1 MGNEGLLISLDGIDG
16 CGKSSLIAYLN
27 TKLDPKRLVNIRE
40 PGGTVLSEY
49 IRDILLDNESNYNMT
64 AETEALLYAAARSQ
78 VVSQVI
84 KPALLQGKVVLADR
98 FIDSTIAY
106 QGYGRGLDLAY
117 LEAMNNFCTG
127 GLKPHLTILLDLE
140 PEQSY
145 SSRKTQAPDRI
156 EREGIDFQKRVRRG
170 YLELAA
176 AEPHRITIINAAQEF
191 NIVSGLALAQVQ
203 RVINEQHLKLLGDR
217 PMEQP

>member
-1 MGNEGLLISLDGIDG
+1 
-16 CGKSSLIAYLN
+16 
-27 TKLDPKRLVNIRE
+27 
-40 PGGTVLSEY
+40 
-49 IRDILLDNESNYNMT
+49 
-64 AETEALLYAAARSQ
+64 
-78 VVSQVI
+78 
-84 KPALLQGKVVLADR
+84 
-98 FIDSTIAY
+98 
-106 QGYGRGLDLAY
+106 
-117 LEAMNNFCTG
+117 
-127 GLKPHLTILLDLE
+127 LKPHLTILLDLE

>member
-1 MGNEGLLISLDGIDG
+1 MRAII
-16 CGKSSLIAYLN
+16 Y
-27 TKLDPKRLVNIRE
+27 
-40 PGGTVLSEY
+40 
-49 IRDILLDNESNYNMT
+49 

-84 KPALLQGKVVLADR
+84 NLLCSRQGVLADR
-98 FIDSTIAY
+98 FIDSTVAY

-145 SSRKTQAPDRI
+145 RSRKTQAPDRI

>member
-1 MGNEGLLISLDGIDG
+1 MRQEQPDRLFEHEIRSKAA
-16 CGKSSLIAYLN
+16 GKHKG
-27 TKLDPKRLVNIRE
+27 TR
-40 PGGTVLSEY
+40 GTVASEY

-117 LEAMNNFCTG
+117 LEAMNNFA
-127 GLKPHLTILLDLE
+127 
-140 PEQSY
+140 PE
-145 SSRKTQAPDRI
+145 
-156 EREGIDFQKRVRRG
+156 G
-170 YLELAA
+170 
-176 AEPHRITIINAAQEF
+176 
-191 NIVSGLALAQVQ
+191 
-203 RVINEQHLKLLGDR
+203 
-217 PMEQP
+217 